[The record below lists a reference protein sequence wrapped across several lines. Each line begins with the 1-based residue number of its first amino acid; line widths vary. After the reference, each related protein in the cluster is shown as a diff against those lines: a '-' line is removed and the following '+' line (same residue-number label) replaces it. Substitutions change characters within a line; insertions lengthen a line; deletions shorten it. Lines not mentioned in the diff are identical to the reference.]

1 VLIVSH
7 GGVLRA
13 LERYCH
19 DRDRAFPNVGGRIF
33 ELDGEAGTAGDLA
46 ITAGP
51 RATVQRPV
59 HQPATALHAAH
70 ATASRTTTNGHGRWA
85 TMG

>member
-19 DRDRAFPNVGGRIF
+19 DVDRAFPNVGGRIF
-33 ELDGEAGTAGDLA
+33 ELDGEGGTAGDLA

-51 RATVQRPV
+51 RLFPLDDGQATY
-59 HQPATALHAAH
+59 
-70 ATASRTTTNGHGRWA
+70 TTTP
-85 TMG
+85 